1 MTTVD
6 LVLAFNDALNQRE
19 LVQMIDMMTEDCT
32 FENTFPPPDGSQYVG
47 KASVSAFWAD
57 FFSQSSES
65 TFEVEEIFGEAER
78 CVMRWKYRWARQDG
92 GSGHMRGVD
101 LYRIRAGK
109 ICEKLSYV
117 KG

>member
-1 MTTVD
+1 MSSVD
-6 LVLAFNDALNQRE
+6 LVLAFNDALNQRD
-19 LVQMIDMMTEDCT
+19 LVRMMEMMTEDCA
-32 FENTFPPPDGSQYVG
+32 FENTFPPPDGSRYEG

-65 TFEVEEIFGEAER
+65 SFEVEEIFGETER
-78 CVMRWKYRWARQDG
+78 CVMRWKYHWARQDG

-109 ICEKLSYV
+109 IREKLSYV